1 MPTYTSQH
9 TLGTATPVLIV
20 KSHYMAQD
28 VTIQNLN
35 KSSNEFAYIGGG
47 TNVSVDN
54 SLHINPSDTL
64 QIKLQPGDVLYA
76 VASHQDLKVGVIQ
89 SLQGG

>member
-1 MPTYTSQH
+1 MPIYSSQY

-28 VTIQNLN
+28 VTIHNQS
-35 KSSNEFAYIGGG
+35 KSSNQYVYIGGA
-47 TNVSVDN
+47 TVSEAN
-54 SLHINPSDTL
+54 SIHLDPGETL
-64 QIKLQPGDVLYA
+64 QLKVQAGDVLYGISN
-76 VASHQDLKVGVIQ
+76 VDDLKVGVIQ

>member
-1 MPTYTSQH
+1 MPIYTSQH
-9 TLGTATPVLIV
+9 TLGTATPVQIAG
-20 KSHYMAQD
+20 SHYMAQD
-28 VTIQNLN
+28 VTIHNMN
-35 KSSNEFAYIGGG
+35 KTSNHFAYVGGG
-47 TNVSVDN
+47 TSVSVDN
-54 SLHINPSDTL
+54 SLHIDPSGTL